1 MDYNNDL
8 KIPLVIGVT
17 GHRDIHE
24 DDIDG
29 LKSKIEIIFQSLIKK
44 YEYTPMILLSPLADG
59 ADRIVAEVAL
69 DKFACYITV
78 SVPLPFDEP
87 TYKNTFGTNYDKSGN
102 VKTQLRLTKE
112 ESIEEYDKLM
122 AKVND
127 QKKSFV
133 PKIIPMPYDG
143 KNKNY
148 SLVGEYI
155 AIHSQILIALQNPC
169 SEGAS
174 GGTAEIVN
182 KKLSGEYIYVS
193 DTQDNVSLLEKG
205 LVYRILTP
213 RIQDKERLKNCY
225 KLTKIFPDNEE
236 RNWEDKKKTSLN
248 KLKNVFIDTCTHL
261 FSSPCLTKTQQESM
275 NSFRQEHY
283 KINCFNKEVNA
294 KRTKILE
301 EVESRDLKKIISL
314 GITEKKWESNL
325 EDVLLI
331 KNIKT
336 RRAAAFLSEK
346 YQKYMHYFE
355 SILLSLIVFATF
367 LFFVNL
373 ILPEYLHKYKTITY
387 LGVIVL
393 FYILNTYFQK
403 YKNLHEDTRAISE
416 GLRVQTAWKIA
427 NIKESVAFSYPSA
440 QKNELNWIR
449 TSLRAL
455 NIFHIPIIKAEEKV
469 TCTVKKQVYDYWI
482 NEQIS
487 YFQKNIKKLS
497 IQKENYEEAINFFIV
512 FAVLFSLI
520 FTLYPILCTILDP
533 NYKITEEFKIS
544 KFFLVGIPFIAL
556 AFLKSKQ
563 AFNGYSKTIKQ
574 YELSLAHFSRAKTLF
589 RKSSPS
595 DTIEIY
601 KSLGIEALQ
610 ENTFWT
616 ILRREKSYKSPSL

>member
-1 MDYNNDL
+1 MNIENSDL

-24 DDIDG
+24 DDIAR
-29 LKSKIEIIFQSLIKK
+29 LKEKIEIIFQSLIKK
-44 YEYTPMILLSPLADG
+44 YEHTPIILLSPLADG

-69 DKFACYITV
+69 DKFKDKITL
-78 SVPLPFDEP
+78 SVPLPMSEDIYLDSFGKGNVGCSPDDSRR
-87 TYKNTFGTNYDKSGN
+87 TYKN
-102 VKTQLRLTKE
+102 LREKQ
-112 ESIEEYDKLM
+112 SNIM
-122 AKVND
+122 
-127 QKKSFV
+127 V
-133 PKIIPMPYDG
+133 PQTIPMLFDRDVYEKADEEE
-143 KNKNY
+143 KRKIRHRQY

-174 GGTAEIVN
+174 GGTTEIVN

-213 RIQDKERLKNCY
+213 RIQDKERLKNRY
-225 KLTKIFPDNEE
+225 KLTKLFPNNEE
-236 RNWEDKKKTSLN
+236 IDWEDKKETTWN
-248 KLKNVFIDTCTHL
+248 KIKNIVIDTYTHL
-261 FSSPCLTKTQQESM
+261 LSLPCLTKTQQESM
-275 NSFRQEHY
+275 NSFRQEHH
-283 KINCFNKEVNA
+283 KINCFNKEVNTE
-294 KRTKILE
+294 RIKILN
-301 EVESRDLKKIISL
+301 EVESRDLKKIISF
-314 GITEKKWESNL
+314 GITEQEWGKNP
-325 EDVLLI
+325 EDVLLV
-331 KNIKT
+331 KNIQT

-367 LFFVNL
+367 LFFVNPL
-373 ILPEYLHKYKTITY
+373 LPEYLHKYKTITY
-387 LGVIVL
+387 LGVIIL
-393 FYILNTYFQK
+393 FYIFNTYFQK

-469 TCTVKKQVYDYWI
+469 TCTLKKQVGDYWI

-487 YFQKNIKKLS
+487 YFKKNIKKLS
-497 IQKENYEEAINFFIV
+497 IQEENYDRTIALFIRY
-512 FAVLFSLI
+512 AVLFSLY
-520 FTLYPILCTILDP
+520 FTLYLLFDSDILT
-533 NYKITEEFKIS
+533 KEFKIN
-544 KFFLVGIPFIAL
+544 KFFLVGVPFIAL

-574 YELSLAHFSRAKTLF
+574 YELSLAHFSRAKTLL

-616 ILRREKSYKSPSL
+616 ILRREKQYKSPSL